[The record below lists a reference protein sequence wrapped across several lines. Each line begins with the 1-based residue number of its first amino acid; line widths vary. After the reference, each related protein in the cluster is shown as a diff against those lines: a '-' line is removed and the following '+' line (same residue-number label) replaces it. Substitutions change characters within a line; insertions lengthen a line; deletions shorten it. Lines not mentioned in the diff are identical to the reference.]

1 MGTTLLAT
9 AAVVLFFAVIFYIAK
24 ATELSS
30 LVKGESQDYTQ
41 ASKVN
46 GILLL
51 LFLVFGFAGVV
62 YSGWALIPRML
73 PNSASLHGDK
83 VDVLFNLTTL
93 VSFFVFLVTHI
104 ILLVFAYK
112 YRYKKG
118 RKVYFFPHDNK
129 LEMIWTIVPA
139 IVLTFLVFKG
149 IKVWNEIFDFQALE
163 QVENPLIFE
172 ATAKQFGWTL
182 RYPGPDGILGER
194 KITKENVTSLN
205 ELGVDFDDPNSHD
218 DIYASKIMLVKGRP
232 TLAKL
237 GALDVLHGFYLPHFR
252 VKMDCVPGLPTQF
265 MFTPKYTTEEYRQ
278 LLSTKK
284 YWQQLNEDGIPK
296 WQAFNFEL
304 ACTELCG
311 KSHYAMQKFVE
322 VVTQEEYD
330 KWVSEQQSY
339 YKTVI
344 NPMAAN
350 SVAPVV
356 NTIDEVVEVN
366 EDTAVEEVM

>member
-30 LVKGESQDYTQ
+30 LVKGESEDYTQ

-73 PNSASLHGDK
+73 PDSASLHGDK
-83 VDVLFNLTTL
+83 VDVLFNLTTA
-93 VSFFVFLVTHI
+93 VAFFVFLVTHI
-104 ILLVFAYK
+104 LLIGFAYK

-182 RYPGPDGILGER
+182 RYPGPDGILGDR

-237 GALDVLHGFYLPHFR
+237 GALDVLHGFFLPHFR

-278 LLSTKK
+278 LLSAKK

-356 NTIDEVVEVN
+356 DTIDEVVEN
-366 EDTAVEEVM
+366 AAVEEVL